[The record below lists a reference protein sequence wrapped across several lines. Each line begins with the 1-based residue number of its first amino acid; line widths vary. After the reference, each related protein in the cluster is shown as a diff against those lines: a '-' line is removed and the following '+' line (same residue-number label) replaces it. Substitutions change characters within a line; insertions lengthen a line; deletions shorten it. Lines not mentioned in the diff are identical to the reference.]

1 MLKYIK
7 IAWRNLWR
15 NPRRTI
21 ITAASV
27 FFGVFFSV
35 MMTSVQ
41 KGSFE
46 NMIGNMAKFSTG
58 YIQIKHP
65 DYIDQPSLNNSF
77 IPTEELNN
85 ELSSNKLISNYCER
99 IETFALASTGEKS
112 FPAII
117 MGIQPE
123 KEEKISGL
131 SKNVFSGSYLNKN
144 TNGLMIG
151 KTLANNLNVNIGD
164 SLVLFGQGYHGISAV
179 DIFPI
184 AAILDFPLPELNKNL
199 IYLNLDD
206 CAEYTSMN
214 NRITSQILMLK
225 NTRQVKGVKKSLVKF
240 ENDEIK
246 IYDWK
251 ELMPEILNLIEGKE
265 ASAAMV
271 KSLLFMIIAAG
282 VLATIIMLMNER
294 RREFAVM
301 ISIGFK
307 KTRLMF
313 MTFIE
318 SLLIGILGLMGG
330 IVICLPIVYYLFHN
344 PILVTGEMAE
354 TYKQMGFEPKISFD
368 MSPDIFF
375 SPAIIILVIFMVI
388 SIYQFWFI
396 AKLNIAKSI
405 KS

>member
-1 MLKYIK
+1 
-7 IAWRNLWR
+7 
-15 NPRRTI
+15 
-21 ITAASV
+21 
-27 FFGVFFSV
+27 
-35 MMTSVQ
+35 MTSMQ

-77 IPTEELNN
+77 IPSEELNT
-85 ELSSNKLISNYCER
+85 ELSSNKLISNYCNR

-117 MGIQPE
+117 MGIQPD
-123 KEEKISGL
+123 KEDKISGL
-131 SKNVFSGSYLNKN
+131 SKNIFSGNYLDKN
-144 TNGLMIG
+144 INGLMIG
-151 KTLANNLNVNIGD
+151 KILAKNLNVNIGD

-184 AAILDFPLPELNKNL
+184 AAILDFPLPALNKNL
-199 IYLNLDD
+199 IYLNLED
-206 CAEYTSMN
+206 CAEYASMN
-214 NRITSQILMLK
+214 GRITSQILMLK

-313 MTFIE
+313 MMFIE
-318 SLLIGILGLMGG
+318 SILIGVLGLLGG
-330 IVICLPIVYYLFHN
+330 FAVCLPIVNYLFHN

-368 MSPDIFF
+368 MSPEIFF

-396 AKLNIAKSI
+396 ARLNIAKSI